1 MLTFY
6 AIDGDIVRIRDSA
19 KSKRGQAATEYVVVV
34 GILIATLAILVVFL
48 GTFRE
53 YGGPILQLAASEY
66 P

>member
-1 MLTFY
+1 MQ
-6 AIDGDIVRIRDSA
+6 IDGDMVKICRSA

-34 GILIATLAILVVFL
+34 GVLIATLAILVVFL

-53 YGGPILQLAASEY
+53 YGGRILQLAASEY